1 MAATQ
6 MVNDLKSAGIQFDI
20 KQVDISK
27 RDSVK
32 ALIDEVRATVPPLK
46 GIFYAAGVVDDMAIG
61 SLDAAA
67 IQRVMA
73 PKAAGAW
80 LLHENTLD
88 LDLDYFVMFSS
99 ISAIIGNPGQI
110 NYGAANAVL
119 DGLAHLRRSQG
130 LQAVSIN
137 WGALS
142 EVGMVGNDKNV
153 ERLLALLGDDTYS
166 PSQAMQAL
174 ETILA
179 HNLSQVGFMNMNWSR
194 LKQQLGKK
202 DTWSRF
208 EQFSSSELVD
218 SSTRYPLRQEMNELP
233 SEQHAEFIETHL
245 IEHIAQITRNNIE
258 QIPTSAG
265 LDRLGIDSLMAVE
278 LISALRMNLGVEIN
292 QMKIMQGI
300 TISALAEEIHSQIN
314 GSGNEIFDQIDEM
327 SEDELDALLQEL
339 DVETLD

>member
-1 MAATQ
+1 
-6 MVNDLKSAGIQFDI
+6 
-20 KQVDISK
+20 
-27 RDSVK
+27 
-32 ALIDEVRATVPPLK
+32 
-46 GIFYAAGVVDDMAIG
+46 
-61 SLDAAA
+61 
-67 IQRVMA
+67 
-73 PKAAGAW
+73 
-80 LLHENTLD
+80 
-88 LDLDYFVMFSS
+88 
-99 ISAIIGNPGQI
+99 
-110 NYGAANAVL
+110 
-119 DGLAHLRRSQG
+119 
-130 LQAVSIN
+130 
-137 WGALS
+137 
-142 EVGMVGNDKNV
+142 
-153 ERLLALLGDDTYS
+153 
-166 PSQAMQAL
+166 
-174 ETILA
+174 
-179 HNLSQVGFMNMNWSR
+179 MNMNWSR